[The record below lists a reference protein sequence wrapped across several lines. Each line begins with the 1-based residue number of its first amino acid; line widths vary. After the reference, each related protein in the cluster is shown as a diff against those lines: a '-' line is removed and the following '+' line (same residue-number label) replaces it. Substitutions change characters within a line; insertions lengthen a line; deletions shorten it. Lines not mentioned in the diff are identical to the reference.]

1 MQQPNGT
8 RESVTSN
15 TQNNAGETLNNGY
28 LAENRQIENTPFVLR
43 RREKGYFL
51 TIGDTRI
58 TEPTETEQET
68 LDRLTK
74 EEWIII
80 AAMIVHVVKI
90 LKENDIVT
98 HHKMADTL

>member
-1 MQQPNGT
+1 MQPQNGT
-8 RESVTSN
+8 KENATSN
-15 TQNNAGETLNNGY
+15 TQNNAEETLNNGY

-68 LDRLTK
+68 LNRLK
-74 EEWIII
+74 EEKWIII

-98 HHKMADTL
+98 HHKVTDSL